1 MNKRNF
7 TRVGYSEGASIRYDD
22 HIIFGNI
29 DNLSLSGMYIKTESE
44 IPLNGSVQITVYHTL
59 NASFKFSAKVV
70 RQGDLGYGFQ
80 VSQIDVKAF
89 DSLRSIVERKCSD
102 QTVVM
107 GETYRMLSC
116 ITHEERPA

>member
-22 HIIFGNI
+22 QVVFGHIH
-29 DNLSLSGMYIKTESE
+29 DLCLCGMYIKTDTD
-44 IPLNGSVQITVYHTL
+44 IPINIPVQITVYHTS
-59 NASFKFSAKVV
+59 NASFRFNASAV
-70 RQGDLGYGFQ
+70 RKGDIGYGFK

-89 DSLRSIVERKCSD
+89 DSLRNIVERECSD

-116 ITHEERPA
+116 ITHAGQPV